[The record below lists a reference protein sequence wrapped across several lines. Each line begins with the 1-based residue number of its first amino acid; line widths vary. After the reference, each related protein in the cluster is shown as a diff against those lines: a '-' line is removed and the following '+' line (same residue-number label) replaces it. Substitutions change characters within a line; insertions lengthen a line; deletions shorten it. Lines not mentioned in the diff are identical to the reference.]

1 MSNLERATE
10 AQEQMLSSR
19 RSRLLAGY
27 RLNRKRGAVAVR
39 SMILADI
46 RRFSELGAVGY
57 ASELIDV
64 LNSFNAEF
72 PVEAKLVVAM

>member
-1 MSNLERATE
+1 MRILERTTE
-10 AQEQMLSSR
+10 THEQMLAGR

-27 RLNRKRGAVAVR
+27 LLNRKRGAVAVR

-57 ASELIDV
+57 ASDLIDV
-64 LNSFNAEF
+64 LNSFNAVF
-72 PVEAKLVVAM
+72 PVAA

>member
-1 MSNLERATE
+1 MRNLERTTVAH
-10 AQEQMLSSR
+10 EQILTGR

-27 RLNRKRGAVAVR
+27 LLNRKRGAVAVR

-46 RRFSELGAVGY
+46 QRFSELGAIGY

-72 PVEAKLVVAM
+72 PVAA

>member
-1 MSNLERATE
+1 MSNLDRANE
-10 AQEQMLSSR
+10 VQEQMHAGR
-19 RSRLLAGY
+19 RSRLLTSY
-27 RLNRKRGAVAVR
+27 LLNRSRGAAVVR

-64 LNSFNAEF
+64 LISFNAEF
-72 PVEAKLVVAM
+72 PVAA

>member
-1 MSNLERATE
+1 MRILERTTE
-10 AQEQMLSSR
+10 THEQMLADR

-27 RLNRKRGAVAVR
+27 LLNRKRGAVAVR

-46 RRFSELGAVGY
+46 QRFSELGAIGY
-57 ASELIDV
+57 ASELVDV

-72 PVEAKLVVAM
+72 PVAA

>member
-1 MSNLERATE
+1 MRNLERTTE
-10 AQEQMLSSR
+10 AHEQMPAGR

-27 RLNRKRGAVAVR
+27 LLNRKRGAVAVR

-72 PVEAKLVVAM
+72 PVAA

>member
-1 MSNLERATE
+1 MRNLERTTA
-10 AQEQMLSSR
+10 AHEQMLAGR
-19 RSRLLAGY
+19 HSRLLAGY
-27 RLNRKRGAVAVR
+27 LLNRKRGAVAVR

-72 PVEAKLVVAM
+72 PVAA